1 MNILKKYQKW
11 ICGGVHINKR
21 MYVYKHYV
29 LFANL
34 AEIKNAIINV
44 PGVLNKI
51 IVAIMWFPGK
61 IKTKL
66 WLKKQK

>member
-1 MNILKKYQKW
+1 
-11 ICGGVHINKR
+11 